1 MLTLTQ
7 LARFFHDL
15 AFTTWI
21 GSMIFMMLVLT
32 PAVGGKGIP
41 PQFLRLMG
49 IERFKNWAWA
59 SIVILT
65 VTGTYRLYGRFY
77 LFDLFVMTSYGKL
90 MLLKISLFLMMVL
103 LTAIVSFNYAKRI
116 PAEAPQKPGEQ
127 PTPGFLR
134 MQRRFISFSTINLAL
149 GIIILFIMAI
159 IR

>member
-49 IERFKNWAWA
+49 IERFKNWAWV
-59 SIVILT
+59 SIGILAI
-65 VTGTYRLYGRFY
+65 TGTYRIYGRFY
-77 LFDLFVMTSYGKL
+77 QFDLFVMTSYGKL
-90 MLLKISLFLMMVL
+90 MLLKISLYLLMVL
-103 LTAIVSFNYAKRI
+103 LTAIVSLNYAKRI
-116 PAEAPQKPGEQ
+116 PAEAPQRPGEQ
-127 PTPGFLR
+127 PTPGFSR
-134 MQRRFISFSTINLAL
+134 MQNRFIWFSAANLFL
-149 GIIILFIMAI
+149 GICILFIMAI